1 LVNATPSMI
10 FFMRHLPWD
19 AAEVVELREEVT
31 QAQAAVVMVR
41 ARTAQVEQMVVDV
54 SYAAL

>member
-1 LVNATPSMI
+1 MV

-41 ARTAQVEQMVVDV
+41 AHTAQVEQMAVGV
-54 SYAAL
+54 SYATL